1 MNSSPT
7 NGILSLLDASS
18 WPSVFIEAALTGH
31 YLRSSPRPRPF
42 ETYGLAQLQGGYKN
56 ESTGPSSSFDFP
68 LAAAIVFDSK
78 SQIAISDC

>member
-1 MNSSPT
+1 MSSSPT

-18 WPSVFIEAALTGH
+18 WPSSVFIAAALTGH

-42 ETYGLAQLQGGYKN
+42 ETYGLAQLQGRYRN

-68 LAAAIVFDSK
+68 VAAAMVFDSK
-78 SQIAISDC
+78 SHE

>member
-18 WPSVFIEAALTGH
+18 WPSSVFIAAALTGH

-42 ETYGLAQLQGGYKN
+42 ETYGLAQLQGRYKN
-56 ESTGPSSSFDFP
+56 ESTGPSSSSDYP
-68 LAAAIVFDSK
+68 LAAAMVFDSK
-78 SQIAISDC
+78 SHE